1 LYRFSFS
8 CLFLL
13 FSLFFFF
20 FMLYR
25 ILDNGLRVV
34 VIPRPNAPVV
44 SVAVTY
50 AVGSYAE
57 SPMNTGFAH
66 LFEHLMFEGSENVAH
81 GLFDKYCSEAGGENN
96 AYTTFDK
103 TSYYMSLPAHQLEL
117 GLWLEADRMAA
128 FDIDE
133 EALEIQKN
141 VVLEE
146 INQNVENSP
155 YGSYS
160 RVLNRLA
167 FAPKAGYSW
176 EVYGDPKHIAASTLE
191 DVRNFYRAF
200 YRPDNA
206 CLVVCGAIEENGAF
220 ALAERYFGEIPR
232 GETPLPAPKEFLP
245 AYRLGARRAR
255 VEDTVPTD
263 AVFCS
268 FHFEGYMTREVYCA
282 DVLCSILSDGVSSR
296 LYKNLAYERQIAS
309 DVNAFVDERRFTSLF
324 TLYAISSD
332 KAFSA
337 DALHEGVW
345 EVLRKLLAEG
355 VEEREMQK
363 AKNRIRTR
371 ISRTMQRASGIA
383 DEAAHQALF
392 FDDPSRVFRIADD
405 YASVTTEEVVAL
417 ARRIFS
423 PENEARVDFV
433 PRA

>member
-1 LYRFSFS
+1 
-8 CLFLL
+8 
-13 FSLFFFF
+13 
-20 FMLYR
+20 MLYR
-25 ILDNGLRVV
+25 TLDNGLRAV
-34 VIPRPNAPVV
+34 VIPRPNAPVA

-57 SPMNTGFAH
+57 SPTNTGFAH

-128 FDIDE
+128 FGINE

-160 RVLNRLA
+160 RQLSRLA
-167 FAPKAGYSW
+167 FAPEAGYSW
-176 EVYGDPKHIAASTLE
+176 EVYGNPEHIAGSTLA

-206 CLVVCGAIEENGAF
+206 CLVVCGAVEENAAL
-220 ALAERYFGEIPR
+220 ALAERYFGAIPR

-245 AYRLGARRAR
+245 AYRLGGRP
-255 VEDTVPTD
+255 D
-263 AVFCS
+263 
-268 FHFEGYMTREVYCA
+268 
-282 DVLCSILSDGVSSR
+282 IR
-296 LYKNLAYERQIAS
+296 LQPPAGS
-309 DVNAFVDERRFTSLF
+309 
-324 TLYAISSD
+324 
-332 KAFSA
+332 
-337 DALHEGVW
+337 
-345 EVLRKLLAEG
+345 
-355 VEEREMQK
+355 
-363 AKNRIRTR
+363 
-371 ISRTMQRASGIA
+371 
-383 DEAAHQALF
+383 
-392 FDDPSRVFRIADD
+392 
-405 YASVTTEEVVAL
+405 
-417 ARRIFS
+417 
-423 PENEARVDFV
+423 